1 MRKLIALV
9 VALSVGVGAGLG
21 SSELWTRARVLP
33 YCKVATNAE
42 AYHMKFIRV
51 KAKVYFHRDG
61 MYIYEECDPVE
72 ALASSVE
79 FKDGPVLGSN
89 VTGYLDDYALLSKP
103 TQTTTAYAIVEG
115 EFDAEASL
123 GCWAPKFRII
133 ASKVEL
139 ISPVE
144 KFVPSD

>member
-1 MRKLIALV
+1 MRKLISLL
-9 VALSVGVGAGLG
+9 VALSVGVGAGLS
-21 SSELWTRARVLP
+21 SSELWVRARVLP

-61 MYIYEECDPVE
+61 MYIHEACDPVE
-72 ALASSVE
+72 SLASSVE
-79 FKDGPVLGSN
+79 FKDGPILGPGN
-89 VTGYLDDYALLSKP
+89 GNDLLSEP
-103 TQTTTAYAIVEG
+103 RQTKTAEAIVEG

-144 KFVPSD
+144 KFVPAD